1 MMMMMVM
8 MMMVM
13 MMLMMTQKP
22 KTAIA
27 RIIMH
32 FVQVRI
38 MEGVEQSV
46 GFTEMDSAVL
56 RALEQWFQSQLQG
69 ASQAAAASSSEVD
82 QADALYSL
90 AKLHYDKGTYSAG
103 EAPARQAVEI
113 RARVLG
119 AEHGNT
125 MNAKTTLAQLLQ
137 AQGKLDEARPLYEQA
152 LEGRRRT
159 LGSSHPDTLGSMW
172 NLATFLE
179 VVKERAAAAALLREC
194 LEGRQR
200 VLGPNHLNTIKCKEY
215 MDELGI
221 K

>member
-1 MMMMMVM
+1 
-8 MMMVM
+8 
-13 MMLMMTQKP
+13 
-22 KTAIA
+22 
-27 RIIMH
+27 MH

-90 AKLHYDKGTYSAG
+90 ARLHYDKGTYSAG

-113 RARVLG
+113 QARVLG
-119 AEHGNT
+119 AEHSNT
-125 MNAKTTLAQLLQ
+125 MNAKIILAALLQ

-172 NLATFLE
+172 SLATFLE

-200 VLGPNHLNTIKCKEY
+200 VLGPNHPNTIKCKNC
-215 MDELGI
+215 MDDLGI

>member
-1 MMMMMVM
+1 
-8 MMMVM
+8 
-13 MMLMMTQKP
+13 
-22 KTAIA
+22 
-27 RIIMH
+27 MH

-82 QADALYSL
+82 QANALFSL
-90 AKLHYDKGTYSAG
+90 ARLHYDKGTYSAG

-113 RARVLG
+113 RARLLG

-125 MNAKTTLAQLLQ
+125 MAAKTTLALLLE

-152 LEGRRRT
+152 LEGCRRT

-172 NLATFLE
+172 NLALFLE

-200 VLGPNHLNTIKCKEY
+200 VLGPNHQNTIKCKKY
-215 MDELGI
+215 MDKLGI
-221 K
+221 E

>member
-1 MMMMMVM
+1 
-8 MMMVM
+8 
-13 MMLMMTQKP
+13 
-22 KTAIA
+22 
-27 RIIMH
+27 MH

-69 ASQAAAASSSEVD
+69 ASQAAAASSSEVE
-82 QADALYSL
+82 QSSALFSL
-90 AKLHYDKGTYSAG
+90 ARLHYDKGTYSAG

-113 RARVLG
+113 WARVLG
-119 AEHGNT
+119 ADDGNT
-125 MNAKTTLAQLLQ
+125 MATKTTLAQLLQ
-137 AQGKLDEARPLYEQA
+137 AQGKLDEAHPLYEQD

-172 NLATFLE
+172 NLALFLE

-194 LEGRQR
+194 LEGSQR
-200 VLGPNHLNTIKCKEY
+200 VLGPNHFRTIKCKKY

-221 K
+221 E

>member
-1 MMMMMVM
+1 MMMMMM
-8 MMMVM
+8 MMMM
-13 MMLMMTQKP
+13 KP

-27 RIIMH
+27 RIVMH
-32 FVQVRI
+32 FLQVHI

-90 AKLHYDKGTYSAG
+90 ARLHYDKGTYSAG

-113 RARVLG
+113 WARVLG
-119 AEHGNT
+119 AEHGDT
-125 MNAKTTLAQLLQ
+125 MAAKTTLAVLLK

-159 LGSSHPDTLGSMW
+159 LGSSHPQTLGSMW
-172 NLATFLE
+172 NQATFLE

-200 VLGPNHLNTIKCKEY
+200 VLGPNHPRTIRCKEY
-215 MDELGI
+215 MGEVGI
-221 K
+221 EI